1 MIVKCG
7 ENDVGAL
14 TEILSTYLNGDDTT
28 VFLGR
33 LLLSKMDTEEVDAVF
48 QTHADFVTNIRSLS
62 LSPAVQNL
70 DRMRTE
76 YKKEGN
82 TMRTARAWAK
92 TLTDA
97 EGNSLQCDAENG
109 GDNQRAQLLVPAD
122 KLNTARRLLQEYK
135 ESISP
140 FSMREN
146 NFMKR
151 ITQAHPAEIYVPTAA
166 AHHNLDL
173 IKGLSPETTWKNAPA
188 SIRQPPQRQPHPIYQ
203 PPKTD
208 KQDKQKPPTTKRDY
222 PDLPTRKHPKTDNQN
237 RLDNTQQSLTDTNTT
252 SSLMTKSLATQQRF
266 QELENAIRQLNTD
279 TRLHQ
284 AEFLRMNTRFDELE
298 GRVLTTMALCK
309 DTSQNVLELRQETND
324 NLLNMR
330 QDAAIQAAELR
341 TAFAEMTQVI
351 HSMVN
356 PRDSTNASDSSTASF
371 QSDNMS
377 VQSFDTAK
385 HGTSPRKKKGKR
397 RRNQTHLD
405 SITKEHNPKHDQ
417 DPSAQYKSDST
428 PGAGDN

>member
-1 MIVKCG
+1 LIVKCG

-151 ITQAHPAEIYVPTAA
+151 VTQA
-166 AHHNLDL
+166 L
-173 IKGLSPETTWKNAPA
+173 
-188 SIRQPPQRQPHPIYQ
+188 
-203 PPKTD
+203 
-208 KQDKQKPPTTKRDY
+208 
-222 PDLPTRKHPKTDNQN
+222 LPR
-237 RLDNTQQSLTDTNTT
+237 
-252 SSLMTKSLATQQRF
+252 
-266 QELENAIRQLNTD
+266 
-279 TRLHQ
+279 
-284 AEFLRMNTRFDELE
+284 
-298 GRVLTTMALCK
+298 
-309 DTSQNVLELRQETND
+309 
-324 NLLNMR
+324 
-330 QDAAIQAAELR
+330 
-341 TAFAEMTQVI
+341 
-351 HSMVN
+351 
-356 PRDSTNASDSSTASF
+356 STF
-371 QSDNMS
+371 
-377 VQSFDTAK
+377 
-385 HGTSPRKKKGKR
+385 R
-397 RRNQTHLD
+397 RRRH
-405 SITKEHNPKHDQ
+405 IT
-417 DPSAQYKSDST
+417 T
-428 PGAGDN
+428 